1 MGVNGRAAELIRST
15 SNIRASWTN
24 TYGVSDIDHHGNT
37 SRLRFIVTATFP
49 PTNSPRLSE
58 LQRDSR
64 RSRKIQKELTR
75 IIRRSENPLKSMRAS
90 DFQFCN
96 LLLD

>member
-15 SNIRASWTN
+15 SNIQASWTN
-24 TYGVSDIDHHGNT
+24 TYGIPDIDHHGNT

-49 PTNSPRLSE
+49 PTNSPRPSE
-58 LQRDSR
+58 PQRGP
-64 RSRKIQKELTR
+64 RKSKKIHIQKETR
-75 IIRRSENPLKSMRAS
+75 ITCRSESHFKLESFGLS
-90 DFQFCN
+90 IS